1 MRTES
6 IRHESIRTVL
16 ADARDRTQSRE
27 AHATAIQELV
37 ARRSLDQTAS
47 GGSDDMAS
55 RIRDATNDTAI
66 ESALADLKQTM
77 LTDGGPKPD

>member
-1 MRTES
+1 M
-6 IRHESIRTVL
+6 L
-16 ADARDRTQSRE
+16 AGARDRTQSRE